1 VLEFCAETS
10 RRPEAPGSG
19 VESRPKLARSARDA
33 LWSSGVSIARLLTA
47 ALAAA
52 AIASGSGA
60 APIPVSDSPAS
71 IADYQLGPGDKLR
84 LITFGED
91 TLSGEFFVSDSGEV
105 SLPLVGDLKAAGL
118 SVDAF
123 QEKVRTALADYLK
136 DPRVSVEV
144 ENYRPVYI
152 LGEVNRPGQYPFT
165 AGMTLLNAVATASGF
180 TYRADTHKAYVKGD
194 HEPKEHTEKVT
205 AALRVQPGDTI
216 RIGERFF

>member
-1 VLEFCAETS
+1 MSENCAEAS
-10 RRPEAPGSG
+10 CKLSAQRSDVELCWELAPSG
-19 VESRPKLARSARDA
+19 LDA
-33 LWSSGVSIARLLTA
+33 LRSSSVSIRRLFVA
-47 ALAAA
+47 ALAFAV
-52 AIASGSGA
+52 IASASGA
-60 APIPVSDSPAS
+60 APVPAS
-71 IADYQLGPGDKLR
+71 DNPVASADYQLGPGDKLK

-91 TLSGEFFVSDSGEV
+91 TLSGEFFVSDAGEV
-105 SLPLVGDLKAAGL
+105 SLPLVGDLRAAGL
-118 SVDAF
+118 SVDEF
-123 QEKVRTALADYLK
+123 QERVRVALADYLK

-194 HEPKEHTEKVT
+194 HEKTERRENVS
-205 AALRVQPGDTI
+205 ADLRVQPGDTI